1 MSSRIYSEYYTC
13 PININLFPFNTRSWN
28 WPTATRVVGMWVKS
42 RGYRKLDA
50 THMTRWFITVLWE
63 RKKNTFIIII
73 NVVATETV
81 WLLYFFAFTSATSV
95 HFNLLSTPQSKSQ
108 FSTSSY
114 SSVSY
119 YCPMCCA
126 GCILI
131 MFRRNW
137 AIRKRERP
145 RNLPVQ
151 LLSIVCYITIL
162 TYIKMDIYCVSFPQ
176 PPPPSTHGIAKLLW
190 SFLKKPRVIL
200 FIAEYQAL

>member
-1 MSSRIYSEYYTC
+1 MIYNCS
-13 PININLFPFNTRSWN
+13 L
-28 WPTATRVVGMWVKS
+28 
-42 RGYRKLDA
+42 RK
-50 THMTRWFITVLWE
+50 
-63 RKKNTFIIII
+63 KKNTFIIII
-73 NVVATETV
+73 NVVAIETV
-81 WLLYFFAFTSATSV
+81 RLLYFFAFTSATSV
-95 HFNLLSTPQSKSQ
+95 HFNLLSTPQSQ

-114 SSVSY
+114 SSVSYY

-137 AIRKRERP
+137 AIKPEGKRERP

-151 LLSIVCYITIL
+151 LLSIVWYITIL

-176 PPPPSTHGIAKLLW
+176 PTHGIAKLLW